1 LNLSWFWFW
10 FWFFFSVLFECEY
23 LTTNERHVRQDD
35 PQNTESQESRHRRLL
50 FDRIRRSLTDLMM
63 TADEKNHVITNAND
77 ELDHQLFRLKTVFP
91 YISGEV
97 SEEARL
103 GSLTHWAYTNRT
115 ASKPVTTANERPRRE
130 AASSASHFVQSLHE
144 SEGVTH
150 RGDARREPSRKQRR
164 NHADLDS
171 DDIRTVNHRKGGA
184 AKARANAGDNA
195 DSGMPTSAPKRR
207 KVVEKPTPVLA
218 GGTAMERSVSA
229 VTNNGRAVSKDSLNT
244 EVKKRVRAPNA
255 VSTAGRK
262 R

>member
-1 LNLSWFWFW
+1 
-10 FWFFFSVLFECEY
+10 
-23 LTTNERHVRQDD
+23 
-35 PQNTESQESRHRRLL
+35 
-50 FDRIRRSLTDLMM
+50 MM

-77 ELDHQLFRLKTVFP
+77 ELDHQLFRLKTVYP

-103 GSLTHWAYTNRT
+103 GSLTHWAYTNQ
-115 ASKPVTTANERPRRE
+115 AAIKPVTTANERPRRE
-130 AASSASHFVQSLHE
+130 AASSASHFVQALHE
-144 SEGVTH
+144 EGVTH
-150 RGDARREPSRKQRR
+150 RGEGRREPTRKPRR

-171 DDIRTVNHRKGGA
+171 DDIRTVNHRKGGPG
-184 AKARANAGDNA
+184 KGRANAGD
-195 DSGMPTSAPKRR
+195 DSGMPTAPKRR

-244 EVKKRVRAPNA
+244 EVKKRARAPNA

-262 R
+262 RYVQSIHITVDESLLILLLL